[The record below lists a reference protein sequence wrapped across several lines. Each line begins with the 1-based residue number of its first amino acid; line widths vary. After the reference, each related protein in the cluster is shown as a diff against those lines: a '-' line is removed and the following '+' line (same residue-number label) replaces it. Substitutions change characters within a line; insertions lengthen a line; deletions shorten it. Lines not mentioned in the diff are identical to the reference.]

1 MISFIATAINDVF
14 VIDNFSSDD
23 ERGKFVKT
31 YNTDKLRD
39 AGFDIVIKE
48 SYYSQSTKDVI
59 RGMHFQV
66 PPHDHEKL
74 IYVTQGQILDVIL
87 DIRKE
92 SKSYGKC
99 MAVIVN
105 EFEKSVLIPK
115 GCAHGFLT
123 LTETATVVYM
133 VSSVY
138 NPSSDSGILWNSFGF
153 DWKVKDPILSER
165 DRSFVQ
171 FSKFETPFL

>member
-1 MISFIATAINDVF
+1 MISFNATAINDVF
-14 VIDNFSSDD
+14 VIDNFRSDD

-31 YNTDKLRD
+31 YNTEKLQE
-39 AGFDIVIKE
+39 AGFDIVINE

-74 IYVTQGQILDVIL
+74 VYVTQGEILDVVL

-105 EFEKSVLIPK
+105 EFEKSILIPK

-123 LTETATVVYM
+123 LTETATVIYM
-133 VSSVY
+133 VSSIY

-171 FSKFETPFL
+171 FSNFESPFL

>member
-1 MISFIATAINDVF
+1 MISFNATAINDVF
-14 VIDNFSSDD
+14 VIDNFRSDD

-31 YNTDKLRD
+31 YNTEKLRE
-39 AGFDIVIKE
+39 AGFDIVINE

-74 IYVTQGQILDVIL
+74 IYVTQGEILDVIL

-92 SKSYGKC
+92 STSYGKC
-99 MAVIVN
+99 MAVMLN
-105 EFEKSVLIPK
+105 EFEKSILIPK

-133 VSSVY
+133 ISSIY

-153 DWKVKDPILSER
+153 DWKVKDPILSDR

-171 FSKFETPFL
+171 FGNFESPFL